1 MSTILGSTE
10 GTPSLLLYRNG
21 SIRSIDCRGMHINPE
36 LIGIRRVRPLP
47 SRDPTSTPPKHQ
59 ATQFQYRILVTVEPG
74 IIEPAVGTGEAQCI
88 CRTGR
93 LFGVD
98 VPEINIVGPEVA
110 TPERC
115 TIWDGEALGS
125 GPCQTCVEGRRNDQ
139 NAGVDILRVDSLLGG
154 CSPPDVNRVR

>member
-1 MSTILGSTE
+1 
-10 GTPSLLLYRNG
+10 
-21 SIRSIDCRGMHINPE
+21 MHINPE

-59 ATQFQYRILVTVEPG
+59 ATQFQPCSAKPVQEISLFGHDAGVEISIPQFSNVYRILVTVEPG